1 MIWAK
6 ADVLVTEPRTITIGA
21 DGYNP
26 AEFTIKFVD
35 KHTVTFVDSD
45 GTTVLKE
52 ATLYDNGTTVEN
64 IAKPADPTKAA
75 DSTCNTYKFN
85 GWTPTIVDVTADA
98 TYKATYTCTSKK
110 SSYSWWG
117 GGGGSS
123 SYSCKNL
130 PDNAVKNN
138 STSPKS
144 DTNYSY
150 DTDTTKVCTFQCD
163 KGYKWNEKAA
173 KCEKSDSTNTED
185 TVDSTDTTNPDSD
198 SKEWTDGSKAETY
211 SDELVAAYKWAYGQ
225 GITTMPTIQ
234 KAKLNN
240 SITREQL
247 AKMMVQF
254 MSKVLDK
261 KPIKTDTPDYEDVKV
276 ETRGQEMY
284 DFVTLAYQYQIM
296 GIDAN
301 GNALK
306 KFKPTGTVSRA
317 EFATVLSRVLFGSAY
332 NQNSGNYREL
342 HIQAL
347 NKVGILTN
355 TNPTIT
361 ELRGWILLML
371 YRSRNIKIEP
381 KATTPAEE
389 ATPSEEATP
398 TDQSDENKSE
408 ESEWTWAVIGMPNPA
423 SVYCEEQWGKLSIVK
438 DAEWN
443 ESGMCKL
450 ADGTEVEE
458 WAYYRANHAD
468 EAASTQE
475 AKPAEES
482 STSEE
487 TKSE

>member
-1 MIWAK
+1 MPGN
-6 ADVLVTEPRTITIGA
+6 DVTVSATFNKEYVIGIDEIT
-21 DGYNP
+21 N
-26 AEFTIKFVD
+26 
-35 KHTVTFVDSD
+35 
-45 GTTVLKE
+45 
-52 ATLYDNGTTVEN
+52 
-64 IAKPADPTKAA
+64 
-75 DSTCNTYKFN
+75 
-85 GWTPTIVDVTADA
+85 WTVTADVEKAVEWA
-98 TYKATYTCTSKK
+98 TVTLTVTPANGYKLDKLTVKNGEEDVDVDNNKFMMPAGDVTVNATFSKK
-110 SSYSWWG
+110 PSGSSYSWWG
-117 GGGGSS
+117 GGGSR
-123 SYSCKNL
+123 
-130 PDNAVKNN
+130 A
-138 STSPKS
+138 
-144 DTNYSY
+144 
-150 DTDTTKVCTFQCD
+150 TT
-163 KGYKWNEKAA
+163 
-173 KCEKSDSTNTED
+173 TED
-185 TVDSTDTTNPDSD
+185 AQAATWDTAKVDDKKVDETKTDDTTNPDSTNN
-198 SKEWTDGSKAETY
+198 EGTDGSKAETY
-211 SDELVAAYKWAYGQ
+211 SDELVAAYEWAYGQ

-234 KAKLNN
+234 KAKLND

-261 KPIKTDTPDYEDVKV
+261 KPIKTDTPDYDDVTV
-276 ETRGQEMY
+276 QSRWQEMY

-317 EFATVLSRVLFGSAY
+317 EFATVLSRVLFGDTY

-482 STSEE
+482 STTEE